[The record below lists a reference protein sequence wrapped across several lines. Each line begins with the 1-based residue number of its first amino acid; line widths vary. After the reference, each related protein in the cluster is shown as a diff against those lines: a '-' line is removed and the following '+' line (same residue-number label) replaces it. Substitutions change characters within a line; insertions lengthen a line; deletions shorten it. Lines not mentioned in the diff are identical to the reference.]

1 MQLCQLPRQIKKSS
15 LFSGSLVQW
24 RGRGV
29 VVAIIKNKLY
39 YSMLCAVKYT
49 LLESKSVSQG
59 RLHGGGGI

>member
-1 MQLCQLPRQIKKSS
+1 MQLCQLPRRIKKSS

-24 RGRGV
+24 GAGG
-29 VVAIIKNKLY
+29 AKIKNKLY